1 MDFCSTRPGEIHVW
15 MTHDRPSRDRPSR
28 DLLRAILQRYT
39 AGALE
44 FAHGPHGKPYLR
56 DAPQLQFNLSHS
68 GGVSLVAVALDVEV
82 GVDVERLRP
91 MPDCL
96 AVAERFLAPEDAA
109 ALREAPAVEREREF
123 FVRWTRAEAM
133 WKARGI
139 GLYGAGTALHG
150 DWTVVPID
158 AGEEY
163 AAAVAVE
170 RSGMV
175 VGMRQ
180 L

>member
-1 MDFCSTRPGEIHVW
+1 MAQVKIHPGRIHVW
-15 MTHDRPSRDRPSR
+15 LARRLPSRDA
-28 DLLRAILQRYT
+28 LRAILERYT
-39 AGALE
+39 AGDLE

-82 GVDVERLRP
+82 GVDIERLRP
-91 MPDCL
+91 MPDFL
-96 AVAERFLAPEDAA
+96 ALAERFLAPGDAA
-109 ALREAPAVEREREF
+109 ALAETPAVGREREF
-123 FVRWTRAEAM
+123 FVRWTRTEAM
-133 WKARGI
+133 LKARGV
-139 GLYGAGTALHG
+139 GLYGAGVALDG
-150 DWTVVPID
+150 DWTVVPVD

-163 AAAVAVE
+163 AAAVAAE

-175 VGMRQ
+175 VAVQQ

>member
-1 MDFCSTRPGEIHVW
+1 LSQTIHPGRIHVW
-15 MTHDRPSRDRPSR
+15 LAGRLPSRDA
-28 DLLRAILQRYT
+28 LRAILGRYT
-39 AGALE
+39 AGDLE

-56 DAPQLQFNLSHS
+56 DAPQLRFNLSHS

-82 GVDVERLRP
+82 GVDIERLRP
-91 MPDCL
+91 MPDCQ

-109 ALREAPAVEREREF
+109 ALAETPAVEREREF
-123 FVRWTRAEAM
+123 FIRWTRSEAM

-139 GLYGAGTALHG
+139 GLYGAGMALDG

-163 AAAVAVE
+163 AAAVAAE
-170 RSGMV
+170 RSGMAV
-175 VGMRQ
+175 EMRQ
-180 L
+180 V

>member
-1 MDFCSTRPGEIHVW
+1 MTGTIHPGEIHVW
-15 MTHDRPSRDRPSR
+15 LAR
-28 DLLRAILQRYT
+28 DLSSHDALRAILERYT
-39 AGALE
+39 AGTLE
-44 FAHGPHGKPYLR
+44 LAHGAHGKPYLR
-56 DAPQLQFNLSHS
+56 AAPQLQFNLSHS
-68 GGVSLVAVALDVEV
+68 GGVSLVAVALDIEV

-109 ALREAPAVEREREF
+109 ALREMPAVEQEREF
-123 FVRWTRAEAM
+123 FVRWTRSEAV

-139 GLYGAGTALHG
+139 GLYGAGVALDG
-150 DWTVVPID
+150 DWTVVPVD

-163 AAAVAVE
+163 AAAVAGE

-175 VGMRQ
+175 VEMQEG
-180 L
+180 

>member
-1 MDFCSTRPGEIHVW
+1 MRIHAGEIHVW
-15 MTHDRPSRDRPSR
+15 LVPNMPSRAA
-28 DLLRAILQRYT
+28 LRAILECYT

-56 DAPQLQFNLSHS
+56 GAPQLQFNLSHS
-68 GGVSLVAVALDVEV
+68 GAVSLVAVALDVEV
-82 GVDVERLRP
+82 GVDIERLRP

-96 AVAERFLAPEDAA
+96 AVAGRFLTPGDAS
-109 ALREAPAVEREREF
+109 ALAETPAVEREWEF
-123 FVRWTRAEAM
+123 FVRWTRTEAM

-139 GLYGAGTALHG
+139 GLYGAGTALDG

-163 AAAVAVE
+163 AAAVAAE

-175 VGMRQ
+175 VTVQRI
-180 L
+180 

>member
-1 MDFCSTRPGEIHVW
+1 MAQVNLYPGEIQVW
-15 MTHDRPSRDRPSR
+15 LARLWPSRDA
-28 DLLRAILQRYT
+28 LQAILGRYT
-39 AGALE
+39 AGDLV

-82 GVDVERLRP
+82 GVDIERLRP

-96 AVAERFLAPEDAA
+96 AVAQRFFAPGDASALAETSAA
-109 ALREAPAVEREREF
+109 EREREF
-123 FVRWTRAEAM
+123 FIRWTRTEAM
-133 WKARGI
+133 LKARGI
-139 GLYGAGTALHG
+139 GLYGAGTALDG

-163 AAAVAVE
+163 AAAVAAE
-170 RSGMV
+170 RSGMAV
-175 VGMRQ
+175 EMRQ

>member
-1 MDFCSTRPGEIHVW
+1 MAQVNIRPGEIHVW
-15 MTHDRPSRDRPSR
+15 LARNQPSRAA
-28 DLLRAILQRYT
+28 LRAILERYT
-39 AGALE
+39 PGALE

-56 DAPQLQFNLSHS
+56 EAAQFRFNLSHS
-68 GGVSLVAVALDVEV
+68 GAVSLVAVAVDVEV
-82 GVDVERLRP
+82 GVDIERVRP

-96 AVAERFLAPEDAA
+96 AVAERFLAPGDAA
-109 ALREAPAVEREREF
+109 ALRETPTVEREREF
-123 FVRWTRAEAM
+123 FIRWTRAEAM
-133 WKARGI
+133 WKARGV
-139 GLYGAGTALHG
+139 GLYGAGTALDG

-163 AAAVAVE
+163 AAAVAAE

-175 VGMRQ
+175 VTMQR